1 MTSEV
6 SLTPDRGVVP
16 GRCRHRRTDRNELG
30 EVLPSRRRVSVA
42 PKPTAIPCLTNAPV
56 EEVELVETHACV
68 TLYPVRAGIVAVVMS
83 LGLAVTLIACGGEPE
98 AADPSSAPS
107 AATVVTAI
115 KGANGTSATA
125 GGYEIGDVRLPA
137 KAGEPGT
144 VSFTITKDGEPVG
157 DYIEEQTKDLHLY
170 VVRDDLEVFRHLHPS
185 QGDAGAWSGE
195 VTLPAGGT
203 YRVVVEFAAKTPDGK
218 GEQAMLGASAA
229 VAGPTEVE
237 VPGSDDGT
245 VVAALE
251 ETPKP
256 GKDQEVGVLVSDPAG
271 KPVNLGT
278 YLGTYAHVTAFSRET
293 GEVIHLHPLG
303 GPENGEDGTRLGI
316 HVKPPKAGDYVF
328 FVQVRVDGM
337 IHTLR
342 LPVTV

>member
-1 MTSEV
+1 M
-6 SLTPDRGVVP
+6 
-16 GRCRHRRTDRNELG
+16 
-30 EVLPSRRRVSVA
+30 RV
-42 PKPTAIPCLTNAPV
+42 
-56 EEVELVETHACV
+56 
-68 TLYPVRAGIVAVVMS
+68 GIAAVVLT

-98 AADPSSAPS
+98 AADPTSKPS
-107 AATVVTAI
+107 VATVVTAI
-115 KGANGTSATA
+115 QGADGTSATA
-125 GGYEIGDVRLPA
+125 GGYTLGDVSLPA
-137 KAGEPGT
+137 EAGTPGK
-144 VSFTITKDGEPVG
+144 VGFTITKSGDPVT

-170 VVRDDLEVFRHLHPS
+170 VVRDDLEVFRHLHPT
-185 QGDAGAWSGE
+185 QGEPGAWSGDL
-195 VTLPAGGT
+195 TLPAGGT
-203 YRVVVEFAAKTPDGK
+203 YRVVVEFAAKTPDGT
-218 GEQAMLGASAA
+218 GEQAMLGATAK
-229 VAGPTEVE
+229 VAGSTEVD

-245 VVAALE
+245 VIAALE

-256 GKDQEVGVLVSDPAG
+256 GIDQEIGVLLSDPAG

-278 YLGTYAHVTAFSRET
+278 YLGAYAHVTAFSRET

-328 FVQVRVDGM
+328 FVQARVDGM

>member
-1 MTSEV
+1 M
-6 SLTPDRGVVP
+6 
-16 GRCRHRRTDRNELG
+16 
-30 EVLPSRRRVSVA
+30 RV
-42 PKPTAIPCLTNAPV
+42 
-56 EEVELVETHACV
+56 
-68 TLYPVRAGIVAVVMS
+68 GIAAVVLC

-98 AADPSSAPS
+98 AADPTSNPSGSAS
-107 AATVVTAI
+107 VATVVTAI
-115 KGANGTSATA
+115 KGADGTSATA
-125 GGYEIGDVRLPA
+125 GGYALGDVRLPVE
-137 KAGEPGT
+137 AGTPGK
-144 VSFTITKDGEPVG
+144 VSFTITKDGDLVT

-170 VVRDDLEVFRHLHPS
+170 VVRDDLEVFRHLHPARGEA
-185 QGDAGAWSGE
+185 GDWSGDL
-195 VTLPAGGT
+195 TLPAGGT
-203 YRVVVEFAAKTPDGK
+203 YRVVVEFAARTPDGK
-218 GEQAMLGASAA
+218 GEQAMLGATAK
-229 VAGPTEVE
+229 VAGASEVD

-245 VVAALE
+245 VIAALE

-256 GKDQEVGVLVSDPAG
+256 GIDQEIGVLISDPAG

-278 YLGTYAHVTAFSRET
+278 YLGVYAHVTAFSRET

>member
-1 MTSEV
+1 M
-6 SLTPDRGVVP
+6 
-16 GRCRHRRTDRNELG
+16 
-30 EVLPSRRRVSVA
+30 RV
-42 PKPTAIPCLTNAPV
+42 
-56 EEVELVETHACV
+56 
-68 TLYPVRAGIVAVVMS
+68 GIAAVVLT
-83 LGLAVTLIACGGEPE
+83 LGLAITLIACGGEPE
-98 AADPSSAPS
+98 AADPTSPSESANV
-107 AATVVTAI
+107 ATVVTAI
-115 KGANGTSATA
+115 KGADGTSATA
-125 GGYEIGDVRLPA
+125 GGYTLGDVSLPA
-137 KAGEPGT
+137 EAGTPGK
-144 VSFTITKDGEPVG
+144 VRFTITKDGDPVS

-170 VVRDDLEVFRHLHPS
+170 VVRDDLEVFRHLHPTL
-185 QGDAGAWSGE
+185 GEAGEWSGDL
-195 VTLPAGGT
+195 TLPAGGT
-203 YRVVVEFAAKTPDGK
+203 YRVVVEFAARTPDGK
-218 GEQAMLGASAA
+218 GEQAMLGTTAK
-229 VAGPTEVE
+229 VAGASEVD

-245 VVAALE
+245 VIAALE

-256 GKDQEVGVLVSDPAG
+256 GIDQEIGVLISDPAG

-278 YLGTYAHVTAFSRET
+278 YLGVYAHVTAFSRET

>member
-1 MTSEV
+1 M
-6 SLTPDRGVVP
+6 
-16 GRCRHRRTDRNELG
+16 
-30 EVLPSRRRVSVA
+30 RV
-42 PKPTAIPCLTNAPV
+42 
-56 EEVELVETHACV
+56 
-68 TLYPVRAGIVAVVMS
+68 GIAAVVLT
-83 LGLAVTLIACGGEPE
+83 LGLAITLIACGGEPE
-98 AADPSSAPS
+98 AADPTSTPS

-115 KGANGTSATA
+115 KGADGTSATA
-125 GGYEIGDVRLPA
+125 GGYSIGDVSLPA
-137 KAGEPGT
+137 EAGTPGK
-144 VSFTITKDGEPVG
+144 VSFTITKEGDPVT

-170 VVRDDLEVFRHLHPS
+170 VVRDDLEVFRHLHPN
-185 QGDAGAWSGE
+185 QGEPGEWSGDL
-195 VTLPAGGT
+195 TLPAGGT
-203 YRVVVEFAAKTPDGK
+203 YRVVVEFAARTPDGK
-218 GEQAMLGASAA
+218 GEQAMLGTTAK
-229 VAGPTEVE
+229 VAGASEVD

-245 VVAALE
+245 VIAALE

-256 GKDQEVGVLVSDPAG
+256 GIDQEIGVLISDPAG

-278 YLGTYAHVTAFSRET
+278 YLGVYAHVTAFSRET

>member
-1 MTSEV
+1 V
-6 SLTPDRGVVP
+6 
-16 GRCRHRRTDRNELG
+16 
-30 EVLPSRRRVSVA
+30 RV
-42 PKPTAIPCLTNAPV
+42 
-56 EEVELVETHACV
+56 
-68 TLYPVRAGIVAVVMS
+68 GIAAVVLT
-83 LGLAVTLIACGGEPE
+83 LGLAITLIACGGEPE
-98 AADPSSAPS
+98 AADPTSPSESANV
-107 AATVVTAI
+107 ATVVTAI
-115 KGANGTSATA
+115 KGADGTSATA
-125 GGYEIGDVRLPA
+125 GGYTIGDVSLPA
-137 KAGEPGT
+137 EAGRPGK
-144 VSFTITKDGEPVG
+144 VSFTITKEGDPVT

-170 VVRDDLEVFRHLHPS
+170 VVRDDLEVFRHLHPT
-185 QGDAGAWSGE
+185 QGEPGEWSGDL
-195 VTLPAGGT
+195 TLPAGGT
-203 YRVVVEFAAKTPDGK
+203 YRVVVEFAARTPDGK
-218 GEQAMLGASAA
+218 GEQAMLGTTAT
-229 VAGPTEVE
+229 VAGASEVD

-245 VVAALE
+245 VIAALE

-256 GKDQEVGVLVSDPAG
+256 GIDQEIGVLISDPAG

-278 YLGTYAHVTAFSRET
+278 YLGVYAHVTAFSRET

>member
-1 MTSEV
+1 M
-6 SLTPDRGVVP
+6 
-16 GRCRHRRTDRNELG
+16 
-30 EVLPSRRRVSVA
+30 RV
-42 PKPTAIPCLTNAPV
+42 
-56 EEVELVETHACV
+56 
-68 TLYPVRAGIVAVVMS
+68 GIAAVVLT

-98 AADPSSAPS
+98 AADPTSKPS
-107 AATVVTAI
+107 VATVVTAI
-115 KGANGTSATA
+115 QGADGTSATA
-125 GGYEIGDVRLPA
+125 GGYTLGDVSLPA
-137 KAGEPGT
+137 EAGTPGK
-144 VSFTITKDGEPVG
+144 VGFTITKSGDPVT

-170 VVRDDLEVFRHLHPS
+170 VVRDDLEVFRHLHPTR
-185 QGDAGAWSGE
+185 GDDGEWSGDL
-195 VTLPAGGT
+195 TLPAGGT
-203 YRVVVEFAAKTPDGK
+203 YRVVVEFAARTPDGK
-218 GEQAMLGASAA
+218 GEQAMLGATAK
-229 VAGPTEVE
+229 VAGPTEVD

-245 VVAALE
+245 VIAALE

-256 GKDQEVGVLVSDPAG
+256 GIDQEIGVLLSDPAG

-278 YLGTYAHVTAFSRET
+278 YLGVYAHVTAFSRET

-328 FVQVRVDGM
+328 FVQARVDGM

>member
-1 MTSEV
+1 M
-6 SLTPDRGVVP
+6 
-16 GRCRHRRTDRNELG
+16 
-30 EVLPSRRRVSVA
+30 RV
-42 PKPTAIPCLTNAPV
+42 
-56 EEVELVETHACV
+56 
-68 TLYPVRAGIVAVVMS
+68 GIAAVVLT
-83 LGLAVTLIACGGEPE
+83 LGLAITLIACGGEPE
-98 AADPSSAPS
+98 AADPTSNAGGSTNV
-107 AATVVTAI
+107 ATVVTAI
-115 KGANGTSATA
+115 KGADGTSATA
-125 GGYEIGDVRLPA
+125 GGYTLGDVSLPTE
-137 KAGEPGT
+137 AGIPGK
-144 VSFTITKDGEPVG
+144 VSFTITKDGDPVT

-170 VVRDDLEVFRHLHPS
+170 VVRDDLEVFRHLHPTL
-185 QGDAGAWSGE
+185 GDGGEWSGDL
-195 VTLPAGGT
+195 TLPAGGT
-203 YRVVVEFAAKTPDGK
+203 YRVVVEFAARTPDGK
-218 GEQAMLGASAA
+218 GEQAMLGTTAK
-229 VAGPTEVE
+229 VAGASEVD

-245 VVAALE
+245 VIAALE

-256 GKDQEVGVLVSDPAG
+256 GIDQEIGVLISDPAG

-278 YLGTYAHVTAFSRET
+278 YLGVYAHVTAFSRET

>member
-1 MTSEV
+1 M
-6 SLTPDRGVVP
+6 
-16 GRCRHRRTDRNELG
+16 
-30 EVLPSRRRVSVA
+30 RV
-42 PKPTAIPCLTNAPV
+42 
-56 EEVELVETHACV
+56 
-68 TLYPVRAGIVAVVMS
+68 GIAAVVLT
-83 LGLAVTLIACGGEPE
+83 LGLAITLIACGGEPE
-98 AADPSSAPS
+98 AADPTSTPS

-115 KGANGTSATA
+115 KGADGTSATA
-125 GGYEIGDVRLPA
+125 GGYTLGDVSLPA
-137 KAGEPGT
+137 VAGTPGK
-144 VSFTITKDGEPVG
+144 VSFTITKDAGDQGHSPVT

-170 VVRDDLEVFRHLHPS
+170 VVRDDLEVFRHLHPT
-185 QGDAGAWSGE
+185 QGEPGAWSGDL
-195 VTLPAGGT
+195 TLPAGGT
-203 YRVVVEFAAKTPDGK
+203 YRVVVEFAARTPDGK
-218 GEQAMLGASAA
+218 GEQAMLGTTAK
-229 VAGPTEVE
+229 VAGASEVD

-245 VVAALE
+245 VIAALE

-256 GKDQEVGVLVSDPAG
+256 GIDQEIGVLISDPAG

-278 YLGTYAHVTAFSRET
+278 YLGVYAHVTAFSRET

>member
-1 MTSEV
+1 M
-6 SLTPDRGVVP
+6 
-16 GRCRHRRTDRNELG
+16 
-30 EVLPSRRRVSVA
+30 RV
-42 PKPTAIPCLTNAPV
+42 
-56 EEVELVETHACV
+56 
-68 TLYPVRAGIVAVVMS
+68 GIAAVVLT
-83 LGLAVTLIACGGEPE
+83 LGLAVTLIACGGQPE
-98 AADPSSAPS
+98 AADPTSQPS
-107 AATVVTAI
+107 TATVVTAI
-115 KGANGTSATA
+115 KGADGTAATA
-125 GGYEIGDVRLPA
+125 GGYTIGEVRLPA
-137 KAGEPGT
+137 KAGTPGE
-144 VSFTITKDGEPVG
+144 VSFTITKDGDPVT

-170 VVRDDLEVFRHLHPS
+170 VVRDDLEVFRHLHPTR
-185 QGDAGAWSGE
+185 GEAGEWSGDL
-195 VTLPAGGT
+195 TLPAGGT

-218 GEQAMLGASAA
+218 GEQAMLGATAK
-229 VAGPTEVE
+229 VAGPTEVD

-245 VVAALE
+245 VIAALE

-256 GKDQEVGVLVSDPAG
+256 GIDQEVGVLLSDPAG

-278 YLGTYAHVTAFSRET
+278 YLGVYAHVTAFSRET

-328 FVQVRVDGM
+328 FVQARVDGM

>member
-1 MTSEV
+1 M
-6 SLTPDRGVVP
+6 
-16 GRCRHRRTDRNELG
+16 
-30 EVLPSRRRVSVA
+30 RV
-42 PKPTAIPCLTNAPV
+42 
-56 EEVELVETHACV
+56 
-68 TLYPVRAGIVAVVMS
+68 GIAAVVLT
-83 LGLAVTLIACGGEPE
+83 LGLAITLIACGGEPE
-98 AADPSSAPS
+98 AADPTSPSESANV
-107 AATVVTAI
+107 ATVVTAI
-115 KGANGTSATA
+115 KGADGTSATA
-125 GGYEIGDVRLPA
+125 GGYTIGDVSLPA
-137 KAGEPGT
+137 EAGRPGK
-144 VSFTITKDGEPVG
+144 VSFTITKEGDPVT

-170 VVRDDLEVFRHLHPS
+170 VVRDDLEVFRHLHPT
-185 QGDAGAWSGE
+185 QGEPGEWSGDL
-195 VTLPAGGT
+195 TLPAGGT
-203 YRVVVEFAAKTPDGK
+203 YRVVVEFAARTPDGK
-218 GEQAMLGASAA
+218 GEQAMLGTTAT
-229 VAGPTEVE
+229 VAGASEVD

-245 VVAALE
+245 VIAALE

-256 GKDQEVGVLVSDPAG
+256 GIDQEIGVLISDPAG

-278 YLGTYAHVTAFSRET
+278 YLGVYAHVTAFSRET